1 MIDPAPVD
9 PQPTF
14 DRRFKTESICAFC
27 SLTIRADKYVP
38 LKDAEDIHAD
48 VCLAKPGSP
57 VRYVLL

>member
-1 MIDPAPVD
+1 MSSSREPD

-14 DRRFKTESICAFC
+14 TPRSETESVCNFC
-27 SLTIRADKYVP
+27 SRNIRADKYVP

-48 VCLAKPGSP
+48 MCLAKPTSP